1 MIKSAT
7 LIFLSLFSL
16 NTLAEDVIIT
26 TDAEGQAIPSNGP
39 VVNMR
44 SQPKNTFFSFG
55 SNNNAPANNNSNNV
69 ASSFAAGSSSNLFSY
84 EAVISS
90 PDSANN
96 NDGNNNDENN
106 ISLIINA
113 GVETVMPTGFSLNG
127 GFSFIVQDSFET
139 AFHAG
144 GRFYS
149 GMPILNTGAPA
160 YSYIGVGMLF
170 VNGSTF
176 YPEIGIRLAPSNG
189 IRMDFFF
196 KTYTSSDEEYDRR
209 AMLGIGLSF

>member
-1 MIKSAT
+1 MIK
-7 LIFLSLFSL
+7 LVILVCLSLVSL
-16 NTLAEDVIIT
+16 NALAEDVVIT
-26 TDAEGQAIPSNGP
+26 TDVEGQAIPSNGP
-39 VVNMR
+39 IVNMG
-44 SQPKNTFFSFG
+44 SPPQDTFFSFG
-55 SNNNAPANNNSNNV
+55 STNNTPATTNNTYNNNATSL
-69 ASSFAAGSSSNLFSY
+69 FAGGSSANLFSY

-96 NDGNNNDENN
+96 DDENN
-106 ISLIINA
+106 TSLIINA
-113 GVETVMPTGFSLNG
+113 GIETVMPTGFAFNG

-149 GMPILNTGAPA
+149 GMPILNTGSPT

-176 YPEIGIRLAPSNG
+176 YPEIGIRLAPSNS
-189 IRMDFFF
+189 IRMDLFF